1 MINEDI
7 KQNNKKLNNLL
18 TEQKN
23 IINNT
28 NNKLDIIDNIIDNSY
43 DNYNIELKEP
53 FHKLNYHTGP
63 ISCSTVLKDGR
74 FVTGSND
81 KSIIIYNNKT
91 FKPDKIIKEHYGNV
105 NYILKLNSGL
115 LASCSNDGT
124 IKIYNIKNN
133 NYEVVQTLKY
143 NANCISKIIELNN
156 DKLACCSN
164 EYSIIIYSKDKND
177 KYIKD
182 YIIFSRS
189 TCIIQTKENEICF
202 NDENKKQL
210 YFYDLIEKKII
221 NEICNIIIY
230 GKNCFNMI
238 TKDLLLV
245 TEYKQLYIINVDQ
258 YNLVR
263 IINVPDSYYIHIS
276 CLINKNIV
284 LTGDMNGNIK
294 QWKIE
299 GDNLKFISTKEK
311 AHDYSIRSLI
321 KLGGHIISGS
331 DDGIIKIW

>member
-1 MINEDI
+1 MQD
-7 KQNNKKLNNLL
+7 
-18 TEQKN
+18 
-23 IINNT
+23 
-28 NNKLDIIDNIIDNSY
+28 IDNNNNYILYN
-43 DNYNIELKEP
+43 NYNIKNKSLILKLKY
-53 FHKLNYHTGP
+53 HKKS
-63 ISCSTVLKDGR
+63 IMCSTILNDR
-74 FVTGSND
+74 RLATCSND

-91 FKPDKIIKEHYGNV
+91 FKPDIIIKEHYSDV

-133 NYEVVQTLKY
+133 NYEVIQTLKY
-143 NANCISKIIELNN
+143 HANCINKIIELNN
-156 DKLACCSN
+156 DKLACCSKY
-164 EYSIIIYSKDKND
+164 YSIIIYSKDKND

-182 YIIFSRS
+182 FIIFNRC
-189 TCIIQTKENEICF
+189 TCIIKTKENEICF

-210 YFYDLIEKKII
+210 YFYDLFEKKNIK
-221 NEICNIIIY
+221 EIYNLIIY
-230 GKNCFNMI
+230 GNNCFNMI

-245 TEYKQLYIINVDQ
+245 TEYEKLYIINVNQ

-263 IINVPDSYYIHIS
+263 IIRAPDSSYFHIS
-276 CLINKNIV
+276 CLIDKNIV

-299 GDNLKFISTKEK
+299 GDNLKLISTKEK

-321 KLGGHIISGS
+321 KLADGHIISGS